1 MKLVGR
7 GHPLDREYWRRRW
20 REGRIG
26 FHQEAID
33 PHLLRHLPGLADRVG
48 AAHPPLRTLVPL
60 CGKSRDLLWLGEEG
74 HRVTGVEIAPEACA
88 LCASEQQ
95 LSPLSPP
102 AGAERAWRRDLP
114 GGGRL
119 DLLQGDIL
127 DLPTPSPDGEGDA
140 GPGWDLI
147 WDRAALIAL
156 PARLRPRYAGH
167 LWECLRPGGA
177 MLLVTAEYDS
187 AEREGPPHSV
197 PAGEV
202 DRLYPE
208 AERTELER
216 YEQDRSDGDLTTFTI
231 VVHSLIR
238 PAR

>member
-1 MKLVGR
+1 VKLVGR

-156 PARLRPRYAGH
+156 QLGPLRLGIEAVDLRTASRRGRSTASIPRRRGPSWSATS
-167 LWECLRPGGA
+167 RTGA
-177 MLLVTAEYDS
+177 MGTS
-187 AEREGPPHSV
+187 RPS
-197 PAGEV
+197 
-202 DRLYPE
+202 
-208 AERTELER
+208 
-216 YEQDRSDGDLTTFTI
+216 RSWFT
-231 VVHSLIR
+231 
-238 PAR
+238 P